1 MPAAAEGRRPR
12 KRAQVAGLTA
22 GSHIEHIYTKIGV
35 HSRGSAAVFAMRHG
49 LLPDED
55 QRAKI
60 G

>member
-1 MPAAAEGRRPR
+1 M
-12 KRAQVAGLTA
+12 
-22 GSHIEHIYTKIGV
+22 GV